1 MWTTDRG
8 VWRSFPASRRLEGNG
23 GAAAH
28 ALPAGSGLS
37 AAAGG
42 ERAGD
47 RPRPRAVA
55 DDGAEVPRPGGGRR
69 VPEAG
74 GDAAAGRDGDDDA
87 GHGERGAA
95 DALGGGAVRDGG
107 GRVAGAAGGGDDDLR
122 PAA

>member
-42 ERAGD
+42 ERASD

-55 DDGAEVPRPGGGRR
+55 DDGAEVSRPCGARR
-69 VPEAG
+69 VPDAR
-74 GDAAAGRDGDDDA
+74 GDAATARDGDDDA
-87 GHGERGAA
+87 GHGERGTAY
-95 DALGGGAVRDGG
+95 ALG
-107 GRVAGAAGGGDDDLR
+107 R
-122 PAA
+122 PA